1 MSFQAP
7 HLLLALLL
15 LPLLAWVYWR
25 MVRREAREGY
35 GLLPGLERWRQATA
49 HGRNPRRY
57 LPLGLYGLA
66 LLLGLLALARPQA
79 VIPMP
84 DEGAGIVL
92 ALDVSG
98 SMRAQDIAPTRLEA
112 AKAAAK
118 DFVERLPDGIKV
130 GLVSFAGYAVL
141 NAPLTGNHAEVV
153 EQIGYLERRP
163 NTAIGEGLMESVR
176 AFPLGED
183 GRLVGS
189 ATVILLSDGQ
199 NRTGIE
205 PEEAAR
211 EAAKLGVVVHTI
223 GVGSVNSSD
232 PNVPFAGFDE
242 AELRG
247 IADVTGG
254 RYFAV
259 GSAERLLEVYREL
272 QRQTV
277 WKPQRSEVTALLCL
291 LAGALLA
298 SSLLLANWN
307 RRVI

>member
-15 LPLLAWVYWR
+15 LPLLAWLYWW
-25 MVRREAREGY
+25 VVWREAREGY
-35 GLLPGLERWRQATA
+35 ALLPGLEPLRQ
-49 HGRNPRRY
+49 GSRKGLNPRRY
-57 LPLGLYGLA
+57 LPLALYGLA
-66 LLLGLLALARPQA
+66 LFLGLLALARPQA
-79 VIPMP
+79 VIPVP

-92 ALDVSG
+92 AIDVSG
-98 SMRAQDIAPTRLEA
+98 SMRATDIAPTRMEA

-118 DFVERLPDGIKV
+118 DFVERLPDRIKV

-141 NAPLTGNHAEVV
+141 NAPLTSNHAEVA

-163 NTAIGEGLMESVR
+163 NTAIGEGLMESIR
-176 AFPLGED
+176 AFTFGED
-183 GRLVGS
+183 GKVIGS

-199 NRTGIE
+199 NRTGIA
-205 PEEAAR
+205 PEEAAQ
-211 EAAKLGVVVHTI
+211 EAARREVVVHTI
-223 GVGSVNSSD
+223 GVGRAGGFD
-232 PNVPFAGFDE
+232 PGTPFAGFNE

-247 IADVTGG
+247 IADITGG

-277 WKPQRSEVTALLCL
+277 WKPQRSEVTALFSL

-298 SSLLLANWN
+298 SSLLLANWK

>member
-7 HLLLALLL
+7 YLLAALLL

-25 MVRREAREGY
+25 MVRREAREGF
-35 GLLPGLERWRQATA
+35 GLLPGLEHWRQAMV
-49 HGRNPRRY
+49 HGRSPRRY
-57 LPLGLYGLA
+57 LPLALYGLA
-66 LLLGLLALARPQA
+66 LCLGLLALARPQA
-79 VIPMP
+79 MIPLP
-84 DEGAGIVL
+84 DESAGIVL
-92 ALDVSG
+92 TIDVSG
-98 SMRAQDIAPTRLEA
+98 SMRATDIAPSRMEA
-112 AKAAAK
+112 AKAAAR

-130 GLVSFAGYAVL
+130 GLVSFAGYAIL
-141 NAPLTGNHAEVV
+141 NSPLTTDHAAVL
-153 EQIGYLERRP
+153 EQISYLERRP
-163 NTAIGEGLMESVR
+163 NTAIGEGLMESLR

-183 GRLVGS
+183 GKVVGS

-199 NRTGIE
+199 NRTGVE

-211 EAAKLGVVVHTI
+211 EAAKLGVTVHTI
-223 GVGSVNSSD
+223 GVGKSGGFD
-232 PNVPFAGFDE
+232 PNIPFAGFDE

-247 IADVTGG
+247 IADLTGG

-259 GSAERLLEVYREL
+259 DSAERLLEVYREL

-277 WKPQRSEVTALLCL
+277 WKPQRTEVTAVFSL

-298 SSLLLANWN
+298 SSLLLASWN

>member
-15 LPLLAWVYWR
+15 LPLLAWVYWQV
-25 MVRREAREGY
+25 VRREAREGY
-35 GLLPGLERWRQATA
+35 GLLPGLEPWRQATA

-57 LPLGLYGLA
+57 LPLGLYGLT

-79 VIPMP
+79 VIPLP
-84 DEGAGIVL
+84 DESAGIVL
-92 ALDVSG
+92 TIDVSG
-98 SMRAQDIAPTRLEA
+98 SMRAQDIAPTRMEA

-118 DFVERLPDGIKV
+118 DFVERLPEGIKV

-141 NAPLTGNHAEVV
+141 NAPLTSNHAEVL
-153 EQIGYLERRP
+153 EQISYLERRP
-163 NTAIGEGLMESVR
+163 NTAIGEGLMESLR

-183 GRLVGS
+183 GKVLGS
-189 ATVILLSDGQ
+189 GTVILLSDGQ

-205 PEEAAR
+205 PEEAAK
-211 EAAKLGVVVHTI
+211 EAARLGVTVHTI
-223 GVGSVNSSD
+223 GVGRVGGFD
-232 PNVPFAGFDE
+232 PSIPFAGFDE

-247 IADVTGG
+247 IADITGG

-259 GSAERLLEVYREL
+259 GSAERLMEVYREL

-277 WKPQRSEVTALLCL
+277 WKPQRTEVTAVFSL

-298 SSLLLANWN
+298 SSLLLASWS
-307 RRVI
+307 RRVV

>member
-1 MSFQAP
+1 MTFQAP

-15 LPLLAWVYWR
+15 LPLLAWLYWR
-25 MVRREAREGY
+25 VVWREAREGY
-35 GLLPGLERWRQATA
+35 ALLPGLEPLRQ
-49 HGRNPRRY
+49 GSRKDLNPRRY
-57 LPLGLYGLA
+57 LPLALYGLA
-66 LLLGLLALARPQA
+66 LFLGLLALARPQA
-79 VIPMP
+79 MIPLP
-84 DEGAGIVL
+84 DESAGIVL
-92 ALDVSG
+92 TIDVSG
-98 SMRAQDIAPTRLEA
+98 SMRATDIAPSRMEA
-112 AKAAAK
+112 AKAAAR
-118 DFVERLPDGIKV
+118 DFVERLPEGIKV
-130 GLVSFAGYAVL
+130 GLVSFAGYAIL
-141 NAPLTGNHAEVV
+141 NSPLTTDHAEVL
-153 EQIGYLERRP
+153 EQISYLERRP

-183 GRLVGS
+183 GKVVGS

-199 NRTGIE
+199 NRTGVE

-211 EAAKLGVVVHTI
+211 EATKLGVVVHTI
-223 GVGSVNSSD
+223 GVGRAGGFD
-232 PNVPFAGFDE
+232 PSIPFAGFDE

-277 WKPQRSEVTALLCL
+277 WKPQRTEVTAVFSL
-291 LAGALLA
+291 LAGMLVA
-298 SSLLLANWN
+298 SSLLLANWK